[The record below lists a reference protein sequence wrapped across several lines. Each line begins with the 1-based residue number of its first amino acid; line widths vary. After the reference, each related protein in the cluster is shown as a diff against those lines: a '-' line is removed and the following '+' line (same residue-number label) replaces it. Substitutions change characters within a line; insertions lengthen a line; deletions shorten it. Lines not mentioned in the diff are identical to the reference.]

1 MVAPKKAKLKEA
13 EAELAEAT
21 ALLKEKQANLQG
33 IQKQLQDLKDKF
45 KELNDKKESLE
56 AQVDLCAKKLERA
69 ETLMGSL
76 GDEKDRWQATAAD
89 LGRTYTNLTGDVLV
103 SSGLVAY
110 LGAFTSQFRNEQCAQ
125 WLKRCKDLQI
135 PSSESFSL
143 SHTLGDA
150 VKIRDWNIAGLPTDS
165 FSVDNGIIVSHA
177 RRWPLMID
185 PQVSNNRSSGML
197 CCLTFVMPGASE
209 QVGQEHGEEQ
219 QA

>member
-1 MVAPKKAKLKEA
+1 VAPKKAKLKEA
-13 EAELAEAT
+13 EGELAEAT

-45 KELNDKKESLE
+45 KELTDRKDSLE

-69 ETLMGSL
+69 ETLMSSL

-110 LGAFTSQFRNEQCAQ
+110 LGAFTSQFRNEQCEQ

-135 PSSESFSL
+135 PSSETFSL
-143 SHTLGDA
+143 SSTLGDP

-185 PQVSNNRSSGML
+185 PQVRLSTS
-197 CCLTFVMPGASE
+197 
-209 QVGQEHGEEQ
+209 
-219 QA
+219 